1 MTTHGREAP
10 APGGH
15 PADHPRPARGGGG
28 SDAPLD
34 ISGVMIPTTTP
45 FDPVTGEVDPVA
57 LRENVRKWA
66 STGVAG
72 LVIGG
77 STGEAVFLDERERDL
92 IWDVVGGALPDG
104 LLFVAGTGAESLRT
118 TLHLTRMAA
127 ARGCDAVLV
136 QPPAFYRGAMTPAVV
151 RDHYRAVADASP
163 VPVILY
169 QVPTRFSTLDF
180 PTGLIAELSAHEN
193 IVGIK
198 DSRGKLEL
206 VGELVTQTA
215 RGFQVLVG
223 SGNLLYGSLEIGA
236 VGGILGVANLAPRES
251 VALCERFA
259 AGDWSGA
266 GVLQERIG
274 PLHNTVVGG
283 MGVAGVKYGLELLGY
298 HGGAPRPPLRPLPEG
313 RRGEVAEALDRAGI
327 GIPGALAHA

>member
-1 MTTHGREAP
+1 MTTHRIEASAP
-10 APGGH
+10 ARAANSRPG
-15 PADHPRPARGGGG
+15 RRGGAN
-28 SDAPLD
+28 DAPLD
-34 ISGVMIPTTTP
+34 IGGVMIPTTTP

-57 LRENVRKWA
+57 LRENVGRWA
-66 STGVAG
+66 ATGVSG

-77 STGEAVFLDERERDL
+77 STGEAVFLDARERDL
-92 IWDVVGGALPDG
+92 VWDVVGGVLPDG

-118 TLHLTRMAA
+118 TLRFTRMAA
-127 ARGCDAVLV
+127 SRGCDAVLV

-151 RDHYRAVADASP
+151 RDHYLAVAEASP

-251 VALCERFA
+251 ARLCERFA
-259 AGDWSGA
+259 AGDKSGA
-266 GVLQERIG
+266 GALQERIG
-274 PLHNTVVGG
+274 PLHNAVVGG
-283 MGVAGVKYGLELLGY
+283 MGVAGVKYGLDLLGY
-298 HGGAPRPPLRPLPEG
+298 RGGAPRAPLRRLPEA
-313 RRGEVAEALDRAGI
+313 RRGEVADALARAGLV
-327 GIPGALAHA
+327 GRGVLARA

>member
-1 MTTHGREAP
+1 MTKQGIEAP
-10 APGGH
+10 APAN
-15 PADHPRPARGGGG
+15 PADPGPGGGG
-28 SDAPLD
+28 DGSSAPLD
-34 ISGVMIPTTTP
+34 IGGVMIPTTTP
-45 FDPVTGEVDPVA
+45 FDPVTGEVDAVA
-57 LRENVRKWA
+57 LRDNVRKWA
-66 STGVAG
+66 ATGVTG

-92 IWDVVGGALPDG
+92 VWDVVGGALPDG

-118 TLHLTRMAA
+118 TLRLTRMAA

-151 RDHYRAVADASP
+151 RDHYLAVAEASP

-169 QVPTRFSTLDF
+169 QVPTRFSTLDL
-180 PTGLIAELSAHEN
+180 PTGLIGELSAHEN

-206 VGELVTQTA
+206 VGKLVTQTA
-215 RGFQVLVG
+215 HGFQVLVG

-251 VALCERFA
+251 ARLCERFA
-259 AGDWSGA
+259 AGDSSGA
-266 GVLQERIG
+266 GALQERIG

-283 MGVAGVKYGLELLGY
+283 MGVAGVKYGLDLLGY
-298 HGGAPRPPLRPLPEG
+298 RGGVPRPPLRPLPEG
-313 RRGEVAEALDRAGI
+313 RRGEVADALARAGLARR
-327 GIPGALAHA
+327 GVPAHA